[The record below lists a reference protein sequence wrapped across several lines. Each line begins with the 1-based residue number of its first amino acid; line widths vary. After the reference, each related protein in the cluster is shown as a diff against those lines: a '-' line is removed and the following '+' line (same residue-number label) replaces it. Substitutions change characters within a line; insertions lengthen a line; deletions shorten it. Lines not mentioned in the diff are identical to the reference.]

1 MADAPYLKHFGL
13 KEEAFSP
20 VPNPRFFFLT
30 PTHAI
35 AMEKTR
41 LTVQSGKGLS
51 VVYGEH
57 GTGKSSLARLLH
69 AQFLEK
75 GFRSVMLTNPSFPT
89 PFALLKKI
97 VAEFEVP
104 PAYSYGETLDRFKN
118 YLFEYGRNPD
128 LPIVLIIDEAQALR
142 FPLLELLR
150 QIMNYE
156 TNEAKLLQLV
166 LFGEDALRGKLSHT
180 RMASFR
186 SRIAMASGLSP
197 LTSDEVAQM
206 LTFRW
211 NVASGGQPHPFD
223 DDAVALL
230 GEAAN
235 GNPREVNILADNSLL
250 LSFLSRKSSV
260 DREPVEQAV
269 ADRRQLSPQASRK
282 A

>member
-1 MADAPYLKHFGL
+1 MADAPYLKHFAL

-75 GFRSVMLTNPSFPT
+75 GYRSVLLTNPSFPT

-118 YLFEYGRNPD
+118 YLFEYGRTPD

-156 TNEAKLLQLV
+156 TNEIKLLQLV
-166 LFGEDALRGKLSHT
+166 LFGEDALRGKLSHA

-197 LTSDEVAQM
+197 LTQDEMTQL

-211 NVASGGQPHPFD
+211 GVASGGHPHPFTD
-223 DDAVALL
+223 EALLLL
-230 GEAAN
+230 GEASR

-250 LSFLSRKSSV
+250 LSFLSRHTAV
-260 DREPVEQAV
+260 EREHVEQAV
-269 ADRRQLSPQASRK
+269 TDRRQISPALPNTP
-282 A
+282 

>member
-1 MADAPYLKHFGL
+1 MADTPYLKYFGL

-75 GFRSVMLTNPSFPT
+75 GFRSVLLTNPSFPT

-97 VAEFEVP
+97 VAEFQVP

-118 YLFEYGRNPD
+118 YLFEFGRSAD

-142 FPLLELLR
+142 FPLLELMR

-166 LFGEDALRGKLSHT
+166 LFGEDALRGKLSHP

-186 SRIAMASGLSP
+186 SRIAMASGLSA
-197 LTSDEVAQM
+197 LTDDEVAQM
-206 LTFRW
+206 MSFRW
-211 NVASGGQPHPFD
+211 NVASGGQHHPFAD
-223 DDAVALL
+223 EAIALL
-230 GEAAN
+230 AEASG
-235 GNPREVNILADNSLL
+235 GNPREVSILADNSLL
-250 LSFLSRKSSV
+250 LSFLNKKPTV
-260 DREPVEQAV
+260 EREHVEQAV
-269 ADRRQLSPQASRK
+269 ADRRQLISLAPKK

>member
-1 MADAPYLKHFGL
+1 
-13 KEEAFSP
+13 
-20 VPNPRFFFLT
+20 
-30 PTHAI
+30 
-35 AMEKTR
+35 
-41 LTVQSGKGLS
+41 
-51 VVYGEH
+51 
-57 GTGKSSLARLLH
+57 
-69 AQFLEK
+69 
-75 GFRSVMLTNPSFPT
+75 MLTNPSFPT